1 MTKSPTPDP
10 EGLSALMRQALHD
23 LIREQVM
30 HRLGTP
36 DDLLGVEV
44 RPLWGTYYR
53 VNVRIGA
60 ASTAA
65 RVADSYFLTTDGD
78 GKIVESS
85 PGIVRRY

>member
-1 MTKSPTPDP
+1 MATIPNP
-10 EGLSALMRQALHD
+10 EREDLSALMRQALHD
-23 LIREQVM
+23 LIREQVI

-44 RPLWGTYYR
+44 RPLWGKYYR
-53 VNVRIGA
+53 VNVRTGA
-60 ASTAA
+60 ASVDA